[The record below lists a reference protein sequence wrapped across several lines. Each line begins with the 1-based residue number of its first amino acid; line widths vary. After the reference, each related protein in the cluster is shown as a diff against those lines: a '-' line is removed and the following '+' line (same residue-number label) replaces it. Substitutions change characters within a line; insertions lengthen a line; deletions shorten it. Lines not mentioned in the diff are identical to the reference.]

1 MSAMGAVPPGWDP
14 ARVMSSS
21 RRGALALAG
30 VALAFGAWGIAA
42 KRLTSGPAAA
52 RRKPRHCP
60 PMPWGARIL
69 NMRLRK
75 RDDALMDD
83 GTAEL
88 AESVSLSTPGWTPAE
103 PAAQAQMPAE
113 HQAMVRRLVPA
124 ASTGSCGF
132 GYRGVRTSSSTWIV
146 RHPRNSRC

>member
-1 MSAMGAVPPGWDP
+1 M
-14 ARVMSSS
+14 
-21 RRGALALAG
+21 
-30 VALAFGAWGIAA
+30 AFGAWGIAA

-103 PAAQAQMPAE
+103 PAAQAQMPSD
-113 HQAMVRRLVPA
+113 HQAMVRRFGAGCFNGFLWLWVPGCPNEFLDMDREA
-124 ASTGSCGF
+124 PAQLEVLKICADKARRSPRTPWSTLL
-132 GYRGVRTSSSTWIV
+132 
-146 RHPRNSRC
+146 P